1 MPGEYQLITQC
12 FNETHQPLWCLFF
25 LDEREIAVSRCQYF
39 WIHTVKNCI
48 VIFWFCD
55 KKISRCF
62 LKMTMYLGVEIFGLH
77 GNMKIE
83 LFHGVDVFRLHSQML
98 LTCLDVQLDGVNI
111 LGWLQF

>member
-1 MPGEYQLITQC
+1 MVPI
-12 FNETHQPLWCLFF
+12 F
-25 LDEREIAVSRCQYF
+25 LDSHRE
-39 WIHTVKNCI
+39 NCI

-55 KKISRCF
+55 KKISPFF
-62 LKMTMYLGVEIFGLH
+62 LKMTMYLGVEIFGLR

-111 LGWLQF
+111 LGWLQFWNAASWC

>member
-1 MPGEYQLITQC
+1 MVPI
-12 FNETHQPLWCLFF
+12 F
-25 LDEREIAVSRCQYF
+25 LDSHREKLYRYFLVLRQEDLSMLFEDDNVSWCR
-39 WIHTVKNCI
+39 
-48 VIFWFCD
+48 
-55 KKISRCF
+55 
-62 LKMTMYLGVEIFGLH
+62 IFGLR